1 MIRLSRSNGKAF
13 ENKPFRKT
21 SNPFLMK
28 NKTTWLLSLPL
39 AAMAGC
45 MNPSNS
51 DHMSAYP
58 DIPLTYPVTDT
69 VDVVD
74 NYFGEQVPD
83 PYRWLEDDTSARTAA
98 WVTAQNEVTFDYLSQ
113 IPFRRQLRDQFE
125 RLYNYPKYG
134 APFQVGNYYFF
145 AKNDGL
151 QNQAVIYRQE
161 GLEGEPS
168 VFIDPNTLSESGTT
182 AISIIGISRDDRF
195 VAVGRQ
201 DAGSDWQRIQVYEV
215 ATGNQLADDLNWVKF
230 SGAAWWKDGFFYS
243 RYPAPEKGMELSG
256 NNLNHAVYYHRLG
269 TDQSEDELVFRDG
282 NNPTYYHFGDVT
294 EDGRYLV
301 ITQAPGTDG
310 YATLYKDLEK
320 DGPIVTLFPGYAN
333 KSSVVHSLGDRF
345 LVLTDIDAPNY
356 RLLEVDLANP
366 EPAAWKEVIPTS
378 ENLLQGC
385 STGGGKLFANYLE
398 KATDRIYVM
407 NYDGSDKKE
416 LTLPGVGSAGSPG
429 GKESHRVLFYSFTS
443 FLYPPTIFKYDVA
456 SGTSSEFQTTS
467 LAFDPSK
474 YVEKQVTYTS
484 KDGTP
489 VTMFIAHRK
498 DIVLDGSHP
507 CLLYGYGG
515 FNISLSPSFST
526 SRLLLLE
533 NGGIFA
539 MANLRGGGEYGEQW
553 HQDGMLLKKQNV
565 FDDFIAAAEFLVA
578 EGYTQPS
585 KLGIS
590 GGSNGGLLVGA
601 CMTQRPDLF
610 AVALPA
616 VGVLD
621 MLRYHRFTVGKGWI
635 PEYGSSEQSEE
646 MFRYLKGY
654 SPLHNLRPG
663 VSYPATMVTTADHD
677 DRVVPA
683 HSFKF
688 AATLQQ
694 AHTGTPPVLIRI
706 ETNAGH
712 GAGKPT
718 SKIIDEVADIY
729 SFFFYNT
736 DAKIENV
743 NQ

>member
-1 MIRLSRSNGKAF
+1 MKINTACSLSIA
-13 ENKPFRKT
+13 
-21 SNPFLMK
+21 
-28 NKTTWLLSLPL
+28 L
-39 AAMAGC
+39 ATLAGC
-45 MNPSNS
+45 MESSNPDSMS
-51 DHMSAYP
+51 DNP
-58 DIPLTYPVTDT
+58 DIPVTYPVTDT

-74 NYFGEQVPD
+74 TYFGEPVAD
-83 PYRWLEDDTSARTAA
+83 PFRWLEDDTASNTAA
-98 WVTAQNEVTFDYLSQ
+98 WVAAQNEVTFGYLAQ
-113 IPFRRQLRDQFE
+113 IPFRQQLRDQFE

-134 APFQVGNYYFF
+134 APFQVGGYYFF
-145 AKNDGL
+145 SKNDGL

-161 GLEGEPS
+161 GLDGTPS
-168 VFIDPNTLSESGTT
+168 VFLDPNLMSESGTT
-182 AISIIGISRDDRF
+182 AISIIGISRDDRYL
-195 VAVGRQ
+195 AVGRQ
-201 DAGSDWQRIQVYEV
+201 DAGSDWQQIHVYEV
-215 ATGNQLADDLNWVKF
+215 STGNKLADELQWVKF

-243 RYPAPEKGMELSG
+243 RYPAPEKGTELSG
-256 NNLNHAVYYHRLG
+256 NNLHHAVYYHRLG
-269 TDQSEDELVFRDG
+269 TDQAEDQLVFRDDS
-282 NNPTYYHFGDVT
+282 NPTYYHFGDVT

-310 YATLYKDLEK
+310 YATLYKDLEN
-320 DGPIVTLFPGYAN
+320 DGPVVTLFPGYAN
-333 KSSVVHSLGDRF
+333 KNSVVHSLGDRF
-345 LVLTDIDAPNY
+345 LVLSDIDAPNY

-366 EPAAWKEVIPTS
+366 EPAAWKEIIPTS
-378 ENLLQGC
+378 GNLLQGC
-385 STGGGKLFANYLE
+385 TTGGGKLFANYLE

-407 NYDGSDKKE
+407 NYDGSDMKE
-416 LTLPGVGSAGSPG
+416 LSLPGVGSAGSPG
-429 GKESHRVLFYSFTS
+429 GKESHQVLFYSFTS
-443 FLYPPTIFKYDVA
+443 FLYPPTIFKYDV
-456 SGTSSEFQTTS
+456 STGTSSEFQTTS
-467 LAFDPSK
+467 LAFDPSN
-474 YVEKQVTYTS
+474 YVEKQVTYKS

-533 NGGIFA
+533 NGGIYA

-553 HQDGMLLKKQNV
+553 HQDGMLMKKQNV
-565 FDDFIAAAEFLVA
+565 FDDFIAAAEYLVA
-578 EGYTQPS
+578 EGYTQPA

-616 VGVLD
+616 VGVMD

-635 PEYGSSEQSEE
+635 PEYGSSEQSAD

-663 VSYPATMVTTADHD
+663 VAYPATMVTTADHD

-694 AHTGTPPVLIRI
+694 AHAGEAPVLIRI

-718 SKIIDEVADIY
+718 SKIIDEIADVY

-736 DAKIENV
+736 NSRIRKVTD
-743 NQ
+743 